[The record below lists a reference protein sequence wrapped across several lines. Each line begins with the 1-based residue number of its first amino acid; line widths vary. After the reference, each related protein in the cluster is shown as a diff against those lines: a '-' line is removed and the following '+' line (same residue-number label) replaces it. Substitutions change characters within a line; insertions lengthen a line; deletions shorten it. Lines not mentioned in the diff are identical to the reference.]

1 MWRCRPPQ
9 QATATAPTSEGAA
22 SERLHRPTFELI
34 GWAQGTLAW
43 LQCLSWTFL
52 PASGTLL
59 LAAARSDGGASLWAG
74 SREALA
80 RALPLTAQQA
90 QRGAAVLEPWGAL
103 VEPDQRSSSSL
114 AARLYP
120 EAAFEAGLNW
130 QAGPA
135 AGPGPAPDGGSAAST
150 GSVGQ
155 QRLVIA
161 VGKSAGRLCVWISG
175 KLGSGTDMDGC
186 RAAVRSGSVGG

>member
-1 MWRCRPPQ
+1 MWRCRPPK

-34 GWAQGTLAW
+34 GWAQGVLTW
-43 LQCLSWTFL
+43 VQCLSWSFL
-52 PASGTLL
+52 PASSTLL
-59 LAAARSDGGASLWAG
+59 LAAAHSDGGTSLWAA

-90 QRGAAVLEPWGAL
+90 QRGAAVFEPWGTL
-103 VEPDQRSSSSL
+103 VPPDQRSPSSL
-114 AARLYP
+114 AARLYS

-130 QAGPA
+130 QAGPT
-135 AGPGPAPDGGSAAST
+135 AGPGPAAGGGSAASA
-150 GSVGQ
+150 GSMGQ

-161 VGKSAGRLCVWISG
+161 VGKSAGRLCAWISG
-175 KLGSGTDMDGC
+175 KLGPGADMEGC